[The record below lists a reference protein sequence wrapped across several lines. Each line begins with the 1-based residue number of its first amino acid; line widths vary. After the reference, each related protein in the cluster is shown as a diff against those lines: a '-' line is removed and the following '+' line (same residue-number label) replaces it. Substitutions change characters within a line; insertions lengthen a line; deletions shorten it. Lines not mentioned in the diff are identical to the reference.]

1 MQLCKR
7 CHFLSKREFSPLTS
21 ALFLSLKTVKI
32 LPVVEIRRG
41 IRLTGPG
48 FFIILLRFLL
58 VPQFVIAH
66 TQLHVRNI
74 IIAVRK
80 HKPVR
85 IFLFRNTQCG
95 FIPIN
100 CIMNVS
106 MFQEMPADFTA
117 QFRPRQ
123 IKAQASQKRVQRCL
137 LLPHFVI
144 AVCADRACLYF
155 IFNPSRL

>member
-1 MQLCKR
+1 MQLCQR
-7 CHFLSKREFSPLTS
+7 CHFLSKREFSPRAST
-21 ALFLSLKTVKI
+21 LFLSLKAVKI
-32 LPVVEIRRG
+32 LLVVEIRRG
-41 IRLTGPG
+41 IRFTCPG
-48 FFIILLRFLL
+48 FFVILSRFFLFS
-58 VPQFVIAH
+58 QFVIAH

-74 IIAVRK
+74 IIAVRQ

-100 CIMNVS
+100 CIMDVS
-106 MFQEMPADFTA
+106 MFQKMPADFTT

-123 IKAQASQKRVQRCL
+123 VKTQAAQKRVQRRL

-144 AVCADRACLYF
+144 AACTNRACFYF
-155 IFNPSRL
+155 IFNPPRL